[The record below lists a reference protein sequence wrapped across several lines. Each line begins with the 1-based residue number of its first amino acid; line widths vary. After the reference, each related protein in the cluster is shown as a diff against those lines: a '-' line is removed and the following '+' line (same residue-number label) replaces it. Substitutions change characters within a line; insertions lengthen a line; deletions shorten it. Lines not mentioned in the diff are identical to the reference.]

1 MRVHGAMWRVAVL
14 AGLLGLTACT
24 TGPMKTS
31 APDEAR
37 DFAANEPYNAGRI
50 PRQFAWEDVQR
61 VQPVSYCYGQPLDTV
76 EDLRDEAAFFC
87 KGGTV
92 EYYGQDIGLV
102 RCPMFQPN
110 RMTFICYP
118 EGAVES
124 SAVSK

>member
-1 MRVHGAMWRVAVL
+1 MWRVALL
-14 AGLLGLTACT
+14 AGLVGLAACT

-37 DFAANEPYNAGRI
+37 DFAANDPYNTGRV
-50 PRQFAWEDVQR
+50 PRQFAWEDVER
-61 VQPVSYCYGQPLDTV
+61 IQPVSFCYGQPLDRA
-76 EDLRDEAAFFC
+76 EDLRDEAAYFC

-102 RCPMFQPN
+102 HCPLFQPN

-118 EGAVES
+118 AGAVES
-124 SAVSK
+124 SVPE